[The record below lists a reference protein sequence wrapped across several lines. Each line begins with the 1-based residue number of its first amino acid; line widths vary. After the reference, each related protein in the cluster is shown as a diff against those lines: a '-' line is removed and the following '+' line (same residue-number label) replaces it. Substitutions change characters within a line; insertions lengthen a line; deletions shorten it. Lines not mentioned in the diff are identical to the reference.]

1 MFEPSNKRQ
10 SDDNC
15 NFVIILFVLKINC
28 RNVLYLFYFFVFYM
42 IKIRFNIKYMIC
54 YDVELRTA
62 ASRWRTTNNYYT
74 TRLPGD
80 EHEWDGVLQN
90 EIGRSGHAQK
100 TQLHTH
106 SRGDGG
112 DERDLMHSTKRA
124 AARVV
129 LVVTPSI
136 SAANFVHIQPSKVD
150 VHNNDNNY
158 TYTYAPS
165 QPALGSS
172 KLLLYWYKCVYNYTR
187 HSGTTLEEVEGV
199 AGKNN
204 PLARRETVI

>member
-1 MFEPSNKRQ
+1 MYYIFS
-10 SDDNC
+10 
-15 NFVIILFVLKINC
+15 I
-28 RNVLYLFYFFVFYM
+28 YFFL
-42 IKIRFNIKYMIC
+42 IWLKIRFNIKYMIC
-54 YDVELRTA
+54 YDVELRAA

-74 TRLPGD
+74 TRLPGG

-112 DERDLMHSTKRA
+112 DGRDLMHSTKRA

-129 LVVTPSI
+129 LVITPSI
-136 SAANFVHIQPSKVD
+136 SAANFVHIHLRRLD
-150 VHNNDNNY
+150 VHDDNDDNY

-187 HSGTTLEEVEGV
+187 HGGTTLEEVEGV

>member
-1 MFEPSNKRQ
+1 
-10 SDDNC
+10 
-15 NFVIILFVLKINC
+15 
-28 RNVLYLFYFFVFYM
+28 
-42 IKIRFNIKYMIC
+42 MIC
-54 YDVELRTA
+54 YDVELRA
-62 ASRWRTTNNYYT
+62 VASRWRTTNNYCT
-74 TRLPGD
+74 TRLPGGED
-80 EHEWDGVLQN
+80 EWDGVLQN

-112 DERDLMHSTKRA
+112 DGRDLMHSTKRA

-136 SAANFVHIQPSKVD
+136 SAANFVHIRPSKVD
-150 VHNNDNNY
+150 VHDNDDNFTQNY
-158 TYTYAPS
+158 TYNTYAPS

-187 HSGTTLEEVEGV
+187 HGGTTLEEVEGV

>member
-10 SDDNC
+10 GDDNC
-15 NFVIILFVLKINC
+15 NYLFIILFVLKINR
-28 RNVLYLFYFFVFYM
+28 RNVLYLFYIFISYM
-42 IKIRFNIKYMIC
+42 ILKIRFNIKYMIC
-54 YDVELRTA
+54 CYDVELRAA

-100 TQLHTH
+100 TQLRTH

-112 DERDLMHSTKRA
+112 DGRDLMHSTKRA

-136 SAANFVHIQPSKVD
+136 SAANFVHIHLRRLD
-150 VHNNDNNY
+150 VHDNDDDD
-158 TYTYAPS
+158 
-165 QPALGSS
+165 
-172 KLLLYWYKCVYNYTR
+172 
-187 HSGTTLEEVEGV
+187 
-199 AGKNN
+199 
-204 PLARRETVI
+204 